1 MAFLPISKQ
10 DMEQRG
16 LYYLDFIFVTGDA
29 YVDHPSF
36 GTAILSRLLESK
48 GYTVGI
54 IAQPDIR
61 NDEDFTRLGRPKL
74 GFMVNAG
81 AVDSMVAHYTVSK
94 KLRHD
99 DAYTPGNV
107 HGKRPDRAVTVY
119 TKILKRLYP
128 DSFVCIGGLE
138 ASLRRFAHYDYWE
151 DKVMPSVLID
161 SGADILSFGMGE
173 NSTLEVAQCLKHKK
187 FPKDVRGICYV
198 SDNDDIEDAVILPSF
213 EEVLSSKTA
222 YANATREQFDNQDEV
237 TGKVLVQRHGNKF
250 VVQNRP
256 SKTLT
261 QQQLDEVYNLPYE
274 RYYHPVYEKQGG
286 VPAIQEVE
294 FTVNQNRGCF
304 GACNFCAIA
313 FHQGRRVVSRSV
325 DSVVNE
331 ATVLSK
337 NPHFKGY
344 IHDIGG
350 PTANFTAPSC
360 EKQLK
365 YGMCKGKKCL
375 APTPCKQL
383 YVNHQKYIDMLR
395 RVRQIDSVK
404 KVFVRSG
411 IRYDYVV
418 LDRDKTFIKELVN
431 HHISGQLRIAPE
443 HCCNSVLGKMGKP
456 HIQSYEKFIELFEKE
471 NKKSG
476 KNQYTVPYL
485 MSSHPGSTLKDAV
498 DLALYL
504 KKHKIFPKQ
513 VQDFYPTPGTVST
526 CMFYTGLD
534 PYTMQ
539 KVYVPRTAEEKAMQ
553 RALLQF
559 FIPENKDLCIK
570 ALKSINRYDL
580 IGYGKH
586 CLVTPKS
593 HKRYGERKWANKQQT
608 KHANTKRR

>member
-10 DMEQRG
+10 DMEERG

-29 YVDHPSF
+29 YIDHPSF

-54 IAQPDIR
+54 IAQPNIH
-61 NDEDFTRLGRPKL
+61 NDDDFTRFGRPKL
-74 GFMVNAG
+74 GFLVNAG
-81 AVDSMVAHYTVSK
+81 AIDSMVAHYTVSK

-138 ASLRRFAHYDYWE
+138 ASLRRFAHYDYWK
-151 DKVMPSVLID
+151 DTVMPSVLID

-173 NSTLEVAQCLKHKK
+173 NSTLEVANCLKHKK

-198 SDNDDIEDAVILPSF
+198 SDTSDIKDAVILPSY
-213 EEVLSSKTA
+213 EAVSNDKTA
-222 YANATREQFDNQDEV
+222 YADATREQFENQDEV
-237 TGKVLVQRHGNKF
+237 SGKPLVQQHGDKY
-250 VVQNRP
+250 VVQNRLAV
-256 SKTLT
+256 TLT
-261 QQQLDEVYNLPYE
+261 QEQLDAVYKLPFE
-274 RYYHPVYEKQGG
+274 RYYHPVYEKDGG

-325 DSVVNE
+325 DSVVEE
-331 ATVLSK
+331 ATLLTKS
-337 NPHFKGY
+337 PHFKGY

-360 EKQLK
+360 DKQLK
-365 YGMCKGKKCL
+365 CGMCKDKKCL

-383 YVNHQKYIDMLR
+383 KVNHQKYVDMLR
-395 RVRQIDSVK
+395 RVRQIDKVK

-411 IRYDYVV
+411 IRYDYAV
-418 LDRDKTFIKELVN
+418 LDSDRTFIKELVN
-431 HHISGQLRIAPE
+431 HHISGQLRVAPE
-443 HCCNSVLGKMGKP
+443 HCSNKVLDMMGKP
-456 HIQSYEKFIELFEKE
+456 HIETYERFIELFEKE
-471 NKKSG
+471 NQKSG
-476 KNQYTVPYL
+476 KNQYAVPYL

-498 DLALYL
+498 DLAVYL
-504 KKHKIFPKQ
+504 KRHKIFPKQ

-534 PYTMQ
+534 PYTM
-539 KVYVPRTAEEKAMQ
+539 KEVYVPRTTEEKAMQ

-559 FIPENKDLCIK
+559 FIPENKELCIK
-570 ALKSINRYDL
+570 ALKKANRYDL
-580 IGYGKH
+580 IGYGKN
-586 CLVTPKS
+586 CLVTLIRN
-593 HKRYGERKWANKQQT
+593 KRYGEEKWTTNKGKQRKNA
-608 KHANTKRR
+608 KRR